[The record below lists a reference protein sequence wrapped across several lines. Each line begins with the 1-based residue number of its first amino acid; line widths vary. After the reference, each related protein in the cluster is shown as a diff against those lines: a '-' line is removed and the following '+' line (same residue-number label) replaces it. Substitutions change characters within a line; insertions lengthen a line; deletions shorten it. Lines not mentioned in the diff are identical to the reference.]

1 MGHSYRD
8 LRIWKLSIDLTL
20 EIYRATVTF
29 PKAESYGLVSQLR
42 RASVSIAS
50 NIAEGKGRSS
60 DKEFILFLHHARG
73 SLLEVETQLLIA
85 VELKYVSEIEGKRL
99 QEKIDSLGKSLN

>member
-1 MGHSYRD
+1 
-8 LRIWKLSIDLTL
+8 LTL
-20 EIYRATVTF
+20 DIYRTTATL
-29 PKAESYGLVSQLR
+29 PKIELYGLVSQLR

-60 DKEFILFLHHARG
+60 DREFILFLHHARG

-85 VELKYVSEIEGKRL
+85 GELKYVNVVEGKRL
-99 QEKIDSLGKSLN
+99 QEKIDNLGKSLNALINSLKSVQAA